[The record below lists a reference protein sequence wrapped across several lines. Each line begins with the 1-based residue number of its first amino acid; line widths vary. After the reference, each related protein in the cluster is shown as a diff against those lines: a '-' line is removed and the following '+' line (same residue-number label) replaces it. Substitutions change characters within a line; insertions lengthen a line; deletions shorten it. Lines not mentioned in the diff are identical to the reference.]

1 MGAEKNTG
9 AAVLGALRRAV
20 RALVLA
26 ALAGAVATSWA
37 DPTRLRQAF
46 TEQVDRRLEPPPEEA
61 QRYGNLARDE
71 LRRAGIAGDQSEYA
85 LLVDRSASVQAIFV
99 FWLPAGGAPVLIGAA
114 PVSTGR
120 PGGFEYFETPLGVFE
135 HSVANHDFR
144 AEGSRNEFGIRGY
157 GEKGMR
163 VFDFGWQQARRLW
176 GRGGT
181 STMRLQMHA
190 TDPNRLEQRL
200 GSAQSKG
207 CIRIPASLNRLL
219 DRLGVLDADYLRAKA
234 EGTAP
239 WVLPADQAPIEG
251 AGRYLIVVDTGRFE
265 RPAWSPPPPGSRA
278 AAPSP
283 IGAGTMFTM
292 RVKSAS
298 PSLENSSSP
307 SLR

>member
-1 MGAEKNTG
+1 MKEAGAQKSTG
-9 AAVLGALRRAV
+9 ARLRRIA
-20 RALVLA
+20 RALVFA
-26 ALAGAVATSWA
+26 ALAVALATCWA
-37 DPTRLRQAF
+37 DPARLRQAF

-61 QRYGNLARDE
+61 QRYGHLARDE
-71 LRRAGIAGDQSEYA
+71 LQRAGIAEEPSQYA

-99 FWLPAGGAPVLIGAA
+99 FWLPAGAAPVLVGAA

-135 HSVANHDFR
+135 HSVTNHDFR

-190 TDPNRLEQRL
+190 TDPDRLEPRL
-200 GSAQSKG
+200 GSVQSKG
-207 CIRIPASLNRLL
+207 CIRIPASLNRFL

-234 EGTAP
+234 EGSAP
-239 WVLPADQAPIEG
+239 WVLPPDQAPAEG
-251 AGRYLIVVDTGRFE
+251 AGRYLIVVDSGRSE
-265 RPAWSPPPPGSRA
+265 RPAWSPPPKPGTPPAGADS
-278 AAPSP
+278 AP
-283 IGAGTMFTM
+283 
-292 RVKSAS
+292 
-298 PSLENSSSP
+298 
-307 SLR
+307 